1 MFRKI
6 TLFSVVLA
14 LIVIVA
20 GSYVRLS
27 GAGLGCPDWP
37 GCYGQAIVSEQADFK
52 ALATEAFPGQTPDI
66 EKASKEMSHRY
77 LAGTLG
83 LTVLLLALLSWR
95 EQQSRLAV
103 VTAALGL
110 VVLVGLQAA
119 LGMWA
124 VKLHVMPII
133 VTGHLLLAMMTFWL
147 LYWLYLRVN
156 PRILRLAARSNG
168 LVVFAW
174 FAMAVLFLEIVL
186 GGWVSANYAALACS
200 GFPQC
205 NGSWWPTA
213 DYQTALNL
221 FNGLSTGY
229 TGVVAFDAQVA
240 ANWLHRVG
248 ALVSFIVLTLLML
261 NATSAH
267 HPKPVRRAGLWLS
280 VLLLAQVGS
289 GIIGIKLGEPLW
301 AALLHNAFAALLML
315 PLIAISFYS
324 RHAYAEELKPVEEI
338 EYPVIT
344 STEEA
349 YAAAEPE
356 SLYLRLKTQLKR
368 TRSGLSGVLAHIP
381 LGRQEIDE
389 DLLEEIEASLLMA
402 DIGVEATTEIIK
414 RLTESVERR
423 QLNDG
428 EALSAALKQ
437 ELLSMLQPCSLNL
450 HIPKQD
456 KPFVI
461 LVVGVNGAGKT
472 TTIGKLAKRL
482 QAQGHS
488 VMLAAGDTFR
498 AAAVE
503 QLQTW
508 GERNNIH
515 VVAQHTGADSAS
527 VIYDGVQSAQA
538 KGIDVLIAD
547 TAGRLHTKSNLMDE
561 LKKVKRIMSK
571 LDETAPHEVLLVLDA
586 GTGQNA
592 LSQAKLFNET
602 VALTGLVLT
611 KLDGTAKGGVIFAL
625 AKQFGIPIRFIGIGE
640 GIDDL
645 QDFDADTFVNAL
657 FVKD

>member
-37 GCYGQAIVSEQADFK
+37 GCYGQAIVNEQSDFK
-52 ALATEAFPGQTPDI
+52 ALAAEAFPGQTPDI

-168 LVVFAW
+168 LVVFAR

-240 ANWLHRVG
+240 ANWLHRIG

-261 NATSAH
+261 SATSAH
-267 HPKPVRRAGLWLS
+267 HSKPVRRAGLGLS
-280 VLLLAQVGS
+280 VLLLMQVGS
-289 GIIGIKLGEPLW
+289 GIIGIKLG
-301 AALLHNAFAALLML
+301 
-315 PLIAISFYS
+315 
-324 RHAYAEELKPVEEI
+324 
-338 EYPVIT
+338 
-344 STEEA
+344 
-349 YAAAEPE
+349 
-356 SLYLRLKTQLKR
+356 
-368 TRSGLSGVLAHIP
+368 
-381 LGRQEIDE
+381 
-389 DLLEEIEASLLMA
+389 
-402 DIGVEATTEIIK
+402 
-414 RLTESVERR
+414 
-423 QLNDG
+423 
-428 EALSAALKQ
+428 
-437 ELLSMLQPCSLNL
+437 
-450 HIPKQD
+450 
-456 KPFVI
+456 
-461 LVVGVNGAGKT
+461 
-472 TTIGKLAKRL
+472 
-482 QAQGHS
+482 
-488 VMLAAGDTFR
+488 
-498 AAAVE
+498 
-503 QLQTW
+503 
-508 GERNNIH
+508 
-515 VVAQHTGADSAS
+515 
-527 VIYDGVQSAQA
+527 
-538 KGIDVLIAD
+538 
-547 TAGRLHTKSNLMDE
+547 
-561 LKKVKRIMSK
+561 
-571 LDETAPHEVLLVLDA
+571 
-586 GTGQNA
+586 
-592 LSQAKLFNET
+592 
-602 VALTGLVLT
+602 
-611 KLDGTAKGGVIFAL
+611 
-625 AKQFGIPIRFIGIGE
+625 
-640 GIDDL
+640 
-645 QDFDADTFVNAL
+645 
-657 FVKD
+657 